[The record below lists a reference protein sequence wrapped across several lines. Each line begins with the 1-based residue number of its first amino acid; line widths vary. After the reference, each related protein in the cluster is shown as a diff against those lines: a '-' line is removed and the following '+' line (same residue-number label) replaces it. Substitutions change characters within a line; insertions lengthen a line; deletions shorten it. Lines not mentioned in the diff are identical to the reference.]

1 MENLV
6 YSVGAAI
13 IGLGLL
19 IVFHEFGHFLL
30 AKLCGV
36 GVLTFSVGFGPKLW
50 VKKKGET
57 EYALSAFPLG
67 GYVKMVGED
76 PDEEVRTEDVEKS
89 FAHKSLLKRIAIVV
103 AGPGFNLLLALFL
116 LMKQLNKV
124 VEVLKVVDLTE
135 MRFLDRETALIKVH
149 TKPEHRDE
157 AIRLA
162 DIFRAKI
169 VDSSPNTYTFEITG
183 DVDKVEA
190 MISMLQPLGIK
201 DLVRTGRIAIARET
215 TRTASPRREPA
226 LLKS

>member
-1 MENLV
+1 MEHIISVLV
-6 YSVGAAI
+6 ENK
-13 IGLGLL
+13 
-19 IVFHEFGHFLL
+19 F
-30 AKLCGV
+30 
-36 GVLTFSVGFGPKLW
+36 GVL
-50 VKKKGET
+50 
-57 EYALSAFPLG
+57 A
-67 GYVKMVGED
+67 
-76 PDEEVRTEDVEKS
+76 R
-89 FAHKSLLKRIAIVV
+89 V
-103 AGPGFNLLLALFL
+103 AGLFSARGYNIESL
-116 LMKQLNKV
+116 SVAPTLDPTTSMITIVTAGDDPIIEQIMKQLN
-124 VEVLKVVDLTE
+124 KVVDLTE

-169 VDSSPNTYTFEITG
+169 VDSSPNTYTIEITG